1 MEQETQI
8 FPVAGWQH
16 AALPDKGIFVIRPN
30 FLSHLMQHPG
40 EAQTGRFYA
49 LTVPQLREWIAD
61 AQKALRIL
69 ETSGEPAPPAQK
81 Q

>member
-1 MEQETQI
+1 MDNETQI

-30 FLSHLMQHPG
+30 FLSHLMQHPS

-61 AQKALRIL
+61 AQKALRTPK
-69 ETSGEPAPPAQK
+69 TSAEQAPRGPK